1 MYEDKRNQ
9 IIGTVLSCMFF
20 LIIGGFITCSYGQV
34 SQIGKTAIKTAM
46 EKNAVKAA
54 VGKAIIDGFL
64 NQNDILSNDFRQMYK
79 NDTTL
84 KGTAILPLTSQIE
97 IEKKQRMLRDLLKK
111 SSDSIISKT
120 ELNGRQFEYLN
131 EYIKYL
137 TKGTK
142 CLQNKDSLQAIHHFI
157 SADSVIQK
165 HPDIIKNDT
174 LSKYH
179 SQILFKIGLFY
190 LTDKNGK
197 SPERFEKALYYF
209 ERAEVLG
216 NTNADTYADAIRT
229 MLSLL
234 KKRTEENNSETNNS
248 ETNSSET
255 NNSET
260 NNSETNSS
268 EANNKD

>member
-9 IIGTVLSCMFF
+9 IIGTVLSCIVF

-46 EKNAVKAA
+46 GKNALKAA

-84 KGTAILPLTSQIE
+84 KGAAILPITSQIE
-97 IEKKQRMLRDLLKK
+97 IEKIIEEHRMLMNLLKK

-120 ELNGRQFEYLN
+120 ELNGRQFEYQ
-131 EYIKYL
+131 IYL
-137 TKGTK
+137 MKGTK

-179 SQILFKIGLFY
+179 SQILVKIGLFY
-190 LTDKNGK
+190 FTDKNSK
-197 SPERFEKALYYF
+197 KTERLEKALYYF
-209 ERAEVLG
+209 ERAEVFG
-216 NTNADTYADAIRT
+216 DTNADSYAYATRT

-234 KKRTEENNSETNNS
+234 KKRTEENNSETNSS

-260 NNSETNSS
+260 NNSE
-268 EANNKD
+268 